1 MKRTTQQPNSFDPRV
16 TAHFHASAALYK
28 RWSPEGHLHF
38 GYWRWP
44 LSPFDRHAMLEEL
57 VHQAVAPLQPTHT
70 KRVADLGCGYGAAA
84 RLVAKTHGTHVDA
97 FTVTEAQCHEGA
109 VAALVD
115 GTFDR
120 VTMHLRDF
128 RNTGLPAASLDG
140 AYALESL
147 CYGNGHGKSDAL
159 AEAARILKPGA
170 TLSVMDGFLLRESRG
185 WQKELV
191 GTVARGWALDHFPKL
206 RSFTHALEAAGF
218 TDVRV
223 RDLNW
228 RMGAC
233 ALHGLP
239 LLARTYLEDLFRR
252 PRMDALERA
261 HLRSC
266 GLGILL
272 GTQRGL
278 FRYCHVTATRSAD
291 QPMRRSTNGTCLG

>member
-1 MKRTTQQPNSFDPRV
+1 MGTLALRPATATHVPSVAFDPKV

-44 LSPFDRHAMLEEL
+44 LSPFARRRMLEEL
-57 VHQAVAPLQPTHT
+57 VHQAVRPLRPAAG
-70 KRVADLGCGYGAAA
+70 KRLADLGCGYGAAA
-84 RLVAKTHGTHVDA
+84 RLVARQYGARVDA

-109 VAALVD
+109 VAGLVD

-120 VTMHLRDF
+120 VHMHLRDF
-128 RNTGLPAASLDG
+128 RGTGLPDASLDG

-147 CYGNGHGKSDAL
+147 CYGSGHGKADAL
-159 AEAARILKPGA
+159 REAARILKPGG
-170 TLSVMDGFLLRESRG
+170 TLAVTDGFLLREPRG
-185 WQKELV
+185 WRKGLV
-191 GTVARGWALDHFPKL
+191 DTVAHGWALDHFPKL
-206 RSFTHALEAAGF
+206 RSFRNALVGAGF
-218 TDVRV
+218 SDIHV
-223 RDLNW
+223 RDLSW

-239 LLARTYLEDLFRR
+239 LLVLTYAQDLFATQ
-252 PRMDALERA
+252 RMDVLERA

-272 GTQRGL
+272 GMQHDL
-278 FRYCHVTATRSAD
+278 FRYALVTATRS
-291 QPMRRSTNGTCLG
+291 NN